1 MVMAALVLLTSAVIP
16 TKPIQAATAVE
27 HVTVLGK
34 QEMSLENRHGVSSVN
49 RVFSDNMLLT
59 LWYMSGKVEKPS
71 DIKWDAIRK
80 PFTATVTL
88 KSGETFAFHDDV
100 LPKYQGKITKTT
112 NAHFN
117 AEEGFLTDGLYYGDG
132 VCHLASLMTWAA
144 TEAGL
149 DVYAPVRHDF
159 APVPV
164 MPREFGT
171 SIYANPGASAND
183 QMQNMYITNNQ
194 DQPVKLVFIS
204 TGKNLTMEVVLVK

>member
-1 MVMAALVLLTSAVIP
+1 MATLVLLSPNFIP
-16 TKPIQAATAVE
+16 TQPTQAATAAE
-27 HVTVLGK
+27 QVTTLGK
-34 QEMSLENRHGVSSVN
+34 QEMSLENRHGVPSVN

-59 LWYMSGKVEKPS
+59 LWYMSGKVENPS
-71 DIKWDAIRK
+71 DINWDAIRK

-88 KSGETFAFHDDV
+88 KPGETFAFHDDV
-100 LPKYQGKITKTT
+100 LPKYQGKVAKTT
-112 NAHFN
+112 KSHFN

-159 APVPV
+159 APVPA
-164 MPREFGT
+164 MPRAFGT
-171 SIYANPGASAND
+171 SIYANPGALAND

-194 DQPVKLVFIS
+194 DKPVKLVFIS
-204 TGKNLTMEVVLVK
+204 TGKNLTMEVVLAK